1 MNKKSLATIQIVDVF
16 GSPISKAQYEV
27 KNQKTGQVIA
37 TGSTNLVGCIVEISR
52 DKGTFL
58 DVYIKS
64 MFGGLMVKVQSFSMS
79 KDRMLVKITSPKVLL
94 DLKTLTN
101 QGSNGQYKRKTHI
114 VKKGENLTEIAGKN
128 HTTVIALIRLN
139 NLKEPDR
146 LNIGQVIKLPVQIP
160 ATGSHSHQDK
170 PKKTSKNK
178 QQQTSPSKAK
188 PVTQSQGKKSTP
200 KTNNQ
205 SKSDGGILG
214 TLSDYGSKAL
224 DQANELYEEGV
235 KTLKEGA
242 NTAAKILTID
252 ERSQDGGTPKADIT
266 NLCKTNAQCISSGKS
281 ELIREINIRLAG
293 FGGALPT
300 DEFTE
305 LTAKCIKQF
314 QRDYMGVS
322 ETGKICGSMLAA
334 LDKFYY
340 EYPISGFMTKASCP
354 CGQCSGYGNNKK
366 GIKSGINTANE
377 YPGLHRSLIWVLKAL
392 NFYLKNE
399 FKSEKLEV
407 AYIESGY
414 RCINNN
420 IQKER
425 TSVNHMGLAL
435 DLHINKNGTRT
446 RELSDM
452 EFIRKKIMTI
462 KMGASEQRS
471 TDKIYLEPKEFNDGS
486 SGATTWVHFDVT
498 KLSNIYR
505 NDIFFKKTIEE
516 LNGNLFSN
524 LLKKIGKES
533 LFRCSGVIPQQKKSV
548 PTDLVGELVLSNQDI
563 IDIIKV
569 TETEVIKFKNETNF
583 TKQAAGVVD
592 TILNRTKSGVWGA
605 SVRSVIN
612 AHRQFSKIT
621 GPKSLEP
628 YGSIQNMPMSAVSSK
643 ISNFVNNYLIERAN
657 GRQSIIGGHLNYAN
671 KYYSDEYNRRTW
683 VNAFHDQAV
692 RDGLIFGNGKAV
704 HAHGT
709 VAELRKS
716 IPKPYKVILPDNFK
730 GI

>member
-1 MNKKSLATIQIVDVF
+1 
-16 GSPISKAQYEV
+16 
-27 KNQKTGQVIA
+27 
-37 TGSTNLVGCIVEISR
+37 
-52 DKGTFL
+52 
-58 DVYIKS
+58 
-64 MFGGLMVKVQSFSMS
+64 
-79 KDRMLVKITSPKVLL
+79 
-94 DLKTLTN
+94 
-101 QGSNGQYKRKTHI
+101 
-114 VKKGENLTEIAGKN
+114 
-128 HTTVIALIRLN
+128 
-139 NLKEPDR
+139 
-146 LNIGQVIKLPVQIP
+146 
-160 ATGSHSHQDK
+160 
-170 PKKTSKNK
+170 
-178 QQQTSPSKAK
+178 
-188 PVTQSQGKKSTP
+188 
-200 KTNNQ
+200 
-205 SKSDGGILG
+205 
-214 TLSDYGSKAL
+214 
-224 DQANELYEEGV
+224 
-235 KTLKEGA
+235 
-242 NTAAKILTID
+242 
-252 ERSQDGGTPKADIT
+252 
-266 NLCKTNAQCISSGKS
+266 
-281 ELIREINIRLAG
+281 
-293 FGGALPT
+293 
-300 DEFTE
+300 
-305 LTAKCIKQF
+305 
-314 QRDYMGVS
+314 
-322 ETGKICGSMLAA
+322 
-334 LDKFYY
+334 
-340 EYPISGFMTKASCP
+340 
-354 CGQCSGYGNNKK
+354 
-366 GIKSGINTANE
+366 
-377 YPGLHRSLIWVLKAL
+377 
-392 NFYLKNE
+392 
-399 FKSEKLEV
+399 
-407 AYIESGY
+407 
-414 RCINNN
+414 
-420 IQKER
+420 
-425 TSVNHMGLAL
+425 MGLAL

-643 ISNFVNNYLIERAN
+643 IRNFVNNYLIERAN

-716 IPKPYKVILPDNFK
+716 IPKPYKVILPENFK

>member
-1 MNKKSLATIQIVDVF
+1 M
-16 GSPISKAQYEV
+16 
-27 KNQKTGQVIA
+27 
-37 TGSTNLVGCIVEISR
+37 
-52 DKGTFL
+52 
-58 DVYIKS
+58 
-64 MFGGLMVKVQSFSMS
+64 
-79 KDRMLVKITSPKVLL
+79 
-94 DLKTLTN
+94 
-101 QGSNGQYKRKTHI
+101 
-114 VKKGENLTEIAGKN
+114 
-128 HTTVIALIRLN
+128 
-139 NLKEPDR
+139 
-146 LNIGQVIKLPVQIP
+146 
-160 ATGSHSHQDK
+160 
-170 PKKTSKNK
+170 
-178 QQQTSPSKAK
+178 
-188 PVTQSQGKKSTP
+188 
-200 KTNNQ
+200 
-205 SKSDGGILG
+205 
-214 TLSDYGSKAL
+214 
-224 DQANELYEEGV
+224 
-235 KTLKEGA
+235 
-242 NTAAKILTID
+242 
-252 ERSQDGGTPKADIT
+252 
-266 NLCKTNAQCISSGKS
+266 
-281 ELIREINIRLAG
+281 
-293 FGGALPT
+293 
-300 DEFTE
+300 
-305 LTAKCIKQF
+305 
-314 QRDYMGVS
+314 
-322 ETGKICGSMLAA
+322 AA

-643 ISNFVNNYLIERAN
+643 IRNFVNNYLIERAN

-692 RDGLIFGNGKAV
+692 RDGLIDL
-704 HAHGT
+704 
-709 VAELRKS
+709 LRKL
-716 IPKPYKVILPDNFK
+716 I
-730 GI
+730 